1 VVNRKH
7 AVIANNAVE
16 FRAAVAD
23 LAASLELRSR
33 LGREARRMILEH
45 FTWESIGAQFLD
57 LVEHR

>member
-1 VVNRKH
+1 
-7 AVIANNAVE
+7 VE
-16 FRAAVAD
+16 FRAAVAE